1 MSNGL
6 FTPIRLRQM
15 TLANRIVVAP
25 MCQYS
30 AIAGSATEWHLQHL
44 GSLALS
50 CAGLLMIEATAVEA
64 RGRNLL
70 EDGPRIQFDSHM
82 I

>member
-1 MSNGL
+1 MPDGL
-6 FTPIRLRQM
+6 FTPVRLRQL

-30 AIAGSATEWHLQHL
+30 AINGSATEWHLQHL

-50 CAGLLMIEATAVEA
+50 GAALVMIEATAVEA
-64 RGRNLL
+64 RGRITPHCLGL
-70 EDGPRIQFDSHM
+70 
-82 I
+82 